1 MSPYKHNKRS
11 VVNIIGNAVVA
22 LLLLIVTSETD
33 GQEVALNE
41 IDEHG
46 NAQLTELSG
55 GSIVGERTLRLSESP
70 YILRTD
76 MEIELGAKLIVEPGV
91 HIHFSPM
98 VGLTVRGS
106 IIAVVCIQINSKI
119 NENQLSGIKR
129 YKSKLL

>member
-11 VVNIIGNAVVA
+11 AVNIIGSSALVAVV
-22 LLLLIVTSETD
+22 LLLIVISETG

-41 IDEHG
+41 IDGNG

-76 MEIELGAKLIVEPGV
+76 IEIELGAKLIVEPGV

-98 VGLTVRGS
+98 VGVTVRGS
-106 IIAVVCIQINSKI
+106 IIAVVCIYIYKFSFNK
-119 NENQLSGIKR
+119 
-129 YKSKLL
+129 KSKS

>member
-11 VVNIIGNAVVA
+11 VVNIIGNALVA
-22 LLLLIVTSETD
+22 LLLLQVISETCC
-33 GQEVALNE
+33 QEVAQNE
-41 IDEHG
+41 IDGNG

-98 VGLTVRGS
+98 VGVTVRGS
-106 IIAVVCIQINSKI
+106 LIAVVCIEIKSKI
-119 NENQLSGIKR
+119 
-129 YKSKLL
+129 KSKS

>member
-1 MSPYKHNKRS
+1 MSPYKDNKRS
-11 VVNIIGNAVVA
+11 VVNIIGNVLVAV
-22 LLLLIVTSETD
+22 LLLIVIGD
-33 GQEVALNE
+33 AGGQEVTLNE
-41 IDEHG
+41 IDGNG

-98 VGLTVRGS
+98 VGVTVRGS
-106 IIAVVCIQINSKI
+106 IIAVVCIFRSN
-119 NENQLSGIKR
+119 
-129 YKSKLL
+129 